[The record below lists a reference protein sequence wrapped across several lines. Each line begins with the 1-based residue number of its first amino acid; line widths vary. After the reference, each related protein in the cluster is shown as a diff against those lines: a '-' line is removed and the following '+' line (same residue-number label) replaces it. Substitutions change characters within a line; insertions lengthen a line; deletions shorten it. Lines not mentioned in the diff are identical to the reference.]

1 METMNSKSLA
11 VPPGRTCTPG
21 STGMSELPGAGTG
34 KLRISS
40 KLDPEHP
47 LAADAPIARFYTAL
61 VTGDLRS
68 LQVLTERY
76 HQDVNLVFE
85 ISKNELEWQVKSQAS
100 YGLSGTFP
108 LKARRGK

>member
-11 VPPGRTCTPG
+11 VPPGRTCTLG

-47 LAADAPIARFYTAL
+47 LAAGAPIARFYTAL

-68 LQVLTERY
+68 LRVLTERY

>member
-1 METMNSKSLA
+1 
-11 VPPGRTCTPG
+11 
-21 STGMSELPGAGTG
+21 MSEAPGTGTG

-40 KLDPEHP
+40 KLDLEHP
-47 LAADAPIARFYTAL
+47 SAAHAPLARFYTAL

-68 LQVLTERY
+68 LKILTEQH

-108 LKARRGK
+108 LKARLRK

>member
-1 METMNSKSLA
+1 MGYKSLA
-11 VPPGRTCTPG
+11 IPTGRTCTPG
-21 STGMSELPGAGTG
+21 STGMSQAPGAGTG

-40 KLDPEHP
+40 KLDLEHP
-47 LAADAPIARFYTAL
+47 LALRAPIARFYTAL

-68 LQVLTERY
+68 LELLTERY

-85 ISKNELEWQVKSQAS
+85 ISKNQLEWQVKSQAS

-108 LKARRGK
+108 LKARPGR